1 MKNKQSLKLRSAVL
15 LSACVLGFYTVSCSS
30 LHKDKGLPVIGKSV
44 ALFDHFNYKGEDD
57 FYELFFAGLE
67 QKENKNLNE

>member
-1 MKNKQSLKLRSAVL
+1 MNLRIAFQGIKGAYSEDACNKLFGDSE
-15 LSACVLGFYTVSCSS
+15 T
-30 LHKDKGLPVIGKSV
+30 LPC
-44 ALFDHFNYKGEDD
+44 HD